1 MTFATIPATT
11 TTATATTA
19 TTTITAGYDSGVSII
34 ERFRQWTPGTT
45 RATAAIV
52 AASVAYAAASFFVR
66 RLTDAGL
73 APSTVAL
80 ARFAL
85 TAAVLVR
92 FVRVDSEH
100 RDATMW
106 GLGSGAAMAL
116 GWIAHV
122 RAVEVGS
129 VATAGVV
136 YMTYP
141 LFAMLGLA
149 VLFGVR
155 PTRRQ
160 VTGGVLVVVGAMVAL
175 GPVGTIP
182 WFAIA
187 APATFGVA
195 TAVLTERLGPLD
207 PFERLGSVATGATVA
222 LLPIA
227 ALQPVERVV
236 PGSIHGWALIIGLGV
251 GSALVPMLVYA
262 AAAPRIGAA
271 TAAVAGSVELP
282 MVIAIGVLLGE
293 LITTGQIVGTLLI
306 CAAVAITAMT
316 RPAHVIAGEGR
327 PALA

>member
-1 MTFATIPATT
+1 MTFATIPVTTAT
-11 TTATATTA
+11 TTATA
-19 TTTITAGYDSGVSII
+19 AGYDSGVSII
-34 ERFRQWTPGTT
+34 ARFRQWTPGTA

-52 AASVAYAAASFFVR
+52 GAAVAYAAASFFVR

-80 ARFAL
+80 ARFAI

-92 FVRVDSEH
+92 FVRVDPEH

-106 GLGSGAAMAL
+106 GLGSGAGMAL
-116 GWIAHV
+116 GWIAYV

-149 VLFGVR
+149 GLFGVR

-160 VTGGVLVVVGAMVAL
+160 VTGGVLVVIGAMVAL

-195 TAVLTERLGPLD
+195 TAVLTERMGPLD
-207 PFERLGSVATGATVA
+207 PFERLGSVATGATVV

-227 ALQPVERVV
+227 ALQPVDRVI
-236 PGSIHGWALIIGLGV
+236 PGSISGWALIIGLGV

-262 AAAPRIGAA
+262 AAAPQIGAA
-271 TAAVAGSVELP
+271 TAAVAGSIELP
-282 MVIAIGVLLGE
+282 MVIGIGVLLGE
-293 LITTGQIVGTLLI
+293 LITTGQLLGTLLI
-306 CAAVAITAMT
+306 CTAVAITAMT
-316 RPAHVIAGEGR
+316 RPAHVIPGEARSAPRRSAGTW
-327 PALA
+327 